1 MGTLLATYAV
11 AGMVVSLYA
20 AWLVIGAARLSR
32 RLKYLEAINGRTAD
46 DLLRRETAMGKVA

>member
-20 AWLVIGAARLSR
+20 AWLAIGAARLSR
-32 RLKYLEAINGRTAD
+32 RLKYLEAINGRTGD